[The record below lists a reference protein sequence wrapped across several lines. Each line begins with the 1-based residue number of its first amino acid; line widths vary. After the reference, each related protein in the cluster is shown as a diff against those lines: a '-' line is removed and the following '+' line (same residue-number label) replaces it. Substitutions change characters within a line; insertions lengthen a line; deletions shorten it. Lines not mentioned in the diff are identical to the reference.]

1 MCSERALPQR
11 AIGSRHLLTRALY
24 QALAASSG
32 EAEEL
37 LDELSMALLDV
48 PGEESNSR

>member
-11 AIGSRHLLTRALY
+11 AIGSRHLLTRAL
-24 QALAASSG
+24 G
-32 EAEEL
+32 EAEQL